1 MTTIHTL
8 KDALALA
15 DHNGH
20 LVVDGDLQIACTLGY
35 KPWSNEDAT
44 GLSITARN
52 IIGKEDLAGEF
63 TKVIS
68 VHEINVSGIV
78 TGFAS
83 VSAQHIHVAGILTA
97 ENIHARSARGGRFEC
112 DTVFLYDPPDPGLE
126 IEAFM
131 GHVPAPEPTKNL
143 SQIITE
149 QYKDMPVFS
158 RRSFI

>member
-44 GLSITARN
+44 GLTIRARN
-52 IIGKEDLAGEF
+52 IHSAGGGNRLA
-63 TKVIS
+63 
-68 VHEINVSGIV
+68 VHEIHADGHII
-78 TGFAS
+78 GFEA
-83 VSAQHIHVAGILTA
+83 VSAQHIRALHVSTPYLHVKHIKADRVECEEIYAHL
-97 ENIHARSARGGRFEC
+97 EPEVRELSAFVRYMEMQQPRTSVA
-112 DTVFLYDPPDPGLE
+112 DIV
-126 IEAFM
+126 
-131 GHVPAPEPTKNL
+131 N
-143 SQIITE
+143 Q